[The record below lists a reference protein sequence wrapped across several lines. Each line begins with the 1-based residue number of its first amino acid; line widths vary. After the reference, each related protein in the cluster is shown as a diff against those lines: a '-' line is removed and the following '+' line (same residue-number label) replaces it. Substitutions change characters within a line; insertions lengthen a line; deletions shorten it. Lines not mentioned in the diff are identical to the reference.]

1 METNANNTNE
11 KTERKRIVVEFLDDI
26 LPYILFMAE
35 LFFQNIGLK
44 ITPEKSAIN
53 CYAWQI
59 SNNYAT
65 NVSMI
70 LRDDSTNAEVTYS
83 VSTTTDKN
91 YLVLSQA
98 LALTEGRFYDL
109 TIKEGSSV
117 IFKDKVFCFCLS
129 SIELVMGIIIA
140 GLK

>member
-1 METNANNTNE
+1 MIHLTT
-11 KTERKRIVVEFLDDI
+11 
-26 LPYILFMAE
+26 
-35 LFFQNIGLK
+35 
-44 ITPEKSAIN
+44 SADAQTIKV
-53 CYAWQI
+53 I
-59 SNNYAT
+59 PRNYAT
-65 NVSMI
+65 NVSMV

-117 IFKDKVFCFCLS
+117 IFKDKVFCTDQTIDQDTNNYYS
-129 SIELVMGIIIA
+129 VNDGEYTSDTTHDNDYII
-140 GLK
+140 L